1 MYLRFGRINYLNIF
15 KQSPCLIYAY
25 LPAYSLFWLF
35 FSCIGI
41 YYNKA
46 HAWSTPIFFF
56 RHIFG
61 GLFGLF
67 SCISIYY
74 NFQFGGNG
82 YHRKKIGRWSSH
94 RLSCRFQ
101 DSYIDVHLLI
111 IKSTCR
117 NHLTCKQIS
126 LFDAR
131 INSHI
136 AI

>member
-1 MYLRFGRINYLNIF
+1 MLDLRLSPCIFFVLVVFFMYWYILQ
-15 KQSPCLIYAY
+15 QSPCLIYAY
-25 LPAYSLFWLF
+25 
-35 FSCIGI
+35 
-41 YYNKA
+41 
-46 HAWSTPIFFF
+46 FFF